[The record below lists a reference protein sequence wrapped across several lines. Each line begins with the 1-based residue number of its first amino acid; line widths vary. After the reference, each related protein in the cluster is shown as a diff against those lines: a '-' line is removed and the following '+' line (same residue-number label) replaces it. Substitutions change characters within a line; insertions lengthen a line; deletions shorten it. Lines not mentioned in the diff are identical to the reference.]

1 MLNVKILVLVLAM
14 SFSLLGLVTVKVYVQ
29 DLREEITAMEN
40 TKNKLSDE
48 VQVLNAE
55 WSNLNRPERI
65 KNLAKQYL
73 QLETINTNKIESL
86 SSSNNDSEKA
96 TFVAVKNGISSHAVK
111 WRYKPRDIVMRRH
124 K

>member
-14 SFSLLGLVTVKVYVQ
+14 SFSLLGLVKVKVYVQ
-29 DLREEITAMEN
+29 DLREEITTMEN
-40 TKNKLSDE
+40 TKYKLGDE

-73 QLETINTNKIESL
+73 QLENINTNKIESL
-86 SSSNNDSEKA
+86 HSNSDSDKP
-96 TFVAVKNGISSHAVK
+96 TFVAVKNSISSHTVK

-124 K
+124 R

>member
-1 MLNVKILVLVLAM
+1 MLNVKMLVLILAM

-29 DLREEITAMEN
+29 DLREEITVMEN
-40 TKNKLSDE
+40 TKYKLSDE

-65 KNLAKQYL
+65 KTLAKQYL
-73 QLETINTNKIESL
+73 QLENVNTNKIENL
-86 SSSNNDSEKA
+86 HSSHNSEKP

-111 WRYKPRDIVMRRH
+111 WRYKPRDMVMRRH
-124 K
+124 R